1 MVPLQQLVAPT
12 MELVEVEV
20 VAEVETI
27 LDLLQD
33 PPDFLAEAVEA
44 AVQETQVEVDRQDLL
59 AVRAALAS

>member
-1 MVPLQQLVAPT
+1 MVPLQQLEAPT

-33 PPDFLAEAVEA
+33 PPDFLAVEEA
-44 AVQETQVEVDRQDLL
+44 AVVQETQVEVDRQDLL
-59 AVRAALAS
+59 AALVALAS